1 MRDTLLDYI
10 QGVNLGS
17 YNLSRNLPRPEN
29 GQGLHLRNPKTIYVD
44 NPEILVSPL
53 IQTLGGPQISVEE
66 TTLSVVF
73 SNDSKTVPANY
84 ASMIE
89 SIIQGK
95 DQNYGTQF
103 NNRRVTVTVDFVND
117 LQVTTIEFSFTKIR

>member
-17 YNLSRNLPRPEN
+17 YNLSRSLPRQEN

-66 TTLSVVF
+66 TTLTVVF
-73 SNDSKTVPANY
+73 SNDSKTVPGNY
-84 ASMIE
+84 ANMIE

-103 NNRRVTVTVDFVND
+103 NNRSVTVTVDFVND
-117 LQVTTIEFSFTKIR
+117 LQVTNIEFSFTKIR